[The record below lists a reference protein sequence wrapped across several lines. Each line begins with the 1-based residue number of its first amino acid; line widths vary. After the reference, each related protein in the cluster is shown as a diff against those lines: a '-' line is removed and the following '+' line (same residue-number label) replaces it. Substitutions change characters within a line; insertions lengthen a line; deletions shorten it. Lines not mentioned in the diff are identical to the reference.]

1 MNHAALL
8 RPLLPA
14 LLLTMA
20 ACSPGPDASG
30 ADEPAGAG
38 SSGEAKASAQTSPA
52 SSPTPVKAEEIPSAF
67 LGVWDHDKGSCDVPS
82 DMRLEIAPKS
92 IRFYE
97 SRGEVT
103 RIEVDSADSIVVSLA
118 MEGEGEKWQ
127 MARKLDL
134 SDDRKVLTETSVDE
148 DRIDPIEL
156 MRCDN

>member
-8 RPLLPA
+8 SPLLPA
-14 LLLTMA
+14 LFLAMA

-30 ADEPAGAG
+30 ADEPVGAAG
-38 SSGEAKASAQTSPA
+38 SGEAKASAQTSPT
-52 SSPTPVKAEEIPSAF
+52 SSPTPVTAEEIPSTF
-67 LGVWDHDKGSCDVPS
+67 LGVWDHDKPSCDVPS

-134 SDDRKVLTETSVDE
+134 SDDGNTLTESSVDE
-148 DRIDPIEL
+148 DRIDPIKL

>member
-14 LLLTMA
+14 LFLTMA
-20 ACSPGPDASG
+20 ACSPGTDASS
-30 ADEPAGAG
+30 ADEPDAAAS
-38 SSGEAKASAQTSPA
+38 SSGGQDAANRLPSASPIPST
-52 SSPTPVKAEEIPSAF
+52 VKEIPSAF
-67 LGVWDHDKGSCDVPS
+67 LGVWDHDGESCDVPS

-103 RIEVDSADSIVVSLA
+103 RIEVDSEDSIVVSLA
-118 MEGEGEKWQ
+118 MEGEGEKWH

-134 SDDRKVLTETSVDE
+134 SDDGKILTESSVDE
-148 DRIDPIEL
+148 DRFDPIKL
-156 MRCDN
+156 IRCDK